1 VTLSPPMRAVMEV
14 IGDTVVA
21 TNRPSEAEADESD
34 ELEQAARDPRVSVE
48 STAMTGTAI
57 FLMSPL

>member
-1 VTLSPPMRAVMEV
+1 MRAVMEV

-34 ELEQAARDPRVSVE
+34 ELEQAARDPRVRVE